1 MRANLWGRRAPVKLE
16 TRWCRHLA
24 LDKVVSFRQARSVET
39 PPVLSPSA
47 GAPKLKRKGRNKFII
62 IGVIAFVVLAL
73 AMSFALR
80 KKDPAVNVQTEKV
93 ARHTITE
100 TVIANGKIYPVLQ
113 VHISPEVSGEITEL
127 RVKEGQFVHKG
138 DLLLKIKP
146 DFYLA
151 AIKQAQA
158 NYESSRASR
167 TTSLANLEKAE
178 AEFKRNKELFDGKL
192 LSDSDFIAFKVARD
206 VAIAQ
211 VESAGHQVDVAK
223 AAVDSAQDSLDK
235 TTISAPIDG
244 TVTKLNSQAGERVL
258 GTVQNAG
265 TDIMI
270 ISDMSQMEARV
281 DIGEMDI
288 VLLKPGQKAKLEV
301 DSYKDKKFTG
311 VVTDVANSSTGL
323 NASSALGMSGG
334 GSSSGQ
340 SATQFQVRIR
350 FLETD
355 SFHPGM
361 SVGATIETRT
371 RTNTIAAPIA
381 SVTTRVVKP
390 KTKIETGTDNKDN
403 TNSASTKA
411 VTTANSET
419 NTVGKKSESSKPV
432 EVVFVVEGDHVK
444 TVPVKIGISDD
455 NFWEIT
461 EGLKEGDEIVTG
473 GYRAISRDLDDAKK
487 IKKSSG
493 GMDTEPSKS

>member
-1 MRANLWGRRAPVKLE
+1 MVG
-16 TRWCRHLA
+16 RHLA
-24 LDKVVSFRQARSVET
+24 LDKAGGFRQARRVET
-39 PPVLSPSA
+39 PPVLSPSP
-47 GAPKLKRKGRNKFII
+47 GAPKSKRKGRNKFII
-62 IGVIAFVVLAL
+62 LGVIALVVLVF
-73 AMSFALR
+73 AMTFALR
-80 KKDPAVNVQTEKV
+80 QKDPAVSVQTEKV

-167 TTSLANLEKAE
+167 TTSIANLEKAE
-178 AEFKRNKELFDGKL
+178 AEFKRNKELFGRQL

-211 VESAGHQVDVAK
+211 VENAGHQVDVAK

-235 TTISAPIDG
+235 TTILAPIDG
-244 TVTKLNSQAGERVL
+244 TVSKLNSQAGERVL

-323 NASSALGMSGG
+323 NSTSGLGGSGG

-350 FLETD
+350 FLDPE

-381 SVTTRVVKP
+381 SVTTRVVKA
-390 KTKIETGTDNKDN
+390 KAKAETSVAT
-403 TNSASTKA
+403 TNSISTNAIKS
-411 VTTANSET
+411 TGNET
-419 NTVGKKSESSKPV
+419 NAAGKKLDASKPV
-432 EVVFVVEGDHVK
+432 EVVFVIEGDHVT

-461 EGLKEGDEIVTG
+461 DGLKEGDEIVTG
-473 GYRAISRDLDDAKK
+473 GYRAISRDLDDGKK
-487 IKKSSG
+487 IKKGSG
-493 GMDTEPSKS
+493 GPDNAQPKP